1 MFFHAWGGIEKWN
14 HLLTFPRQFHQLSL
28 DLRFS
33 MGLPR
38 QCKVCKVNSGD
49 WVRLIPQ
56 VHTSSCALQ
65 FIQSLMLIH
74 AMFINYNGYV
84 LYNLMNSNVFLFNI
98 CVSTSYFYKQSFGKL
113 SHTYLVKNMS
123 KIFLCSIS
131 IEAEMLGC
139 RMCASSSFLGCG
151 SACTILYSHQQ
162 HMCFSFPLVFSTT
175 RYQILQSRV

>member
-1 MFFHAWGGIEKWN
+1 
-14 HLLTFPRQFHQLSL
+14 
-28 DLRFS
+28 

-175 RYQILQSRV
+175 WYQILQSRV